1 MRDMVKFYASIL
13 ILVISSFAFVT
24 TIFTFKQAQRDA
36 TTEVNET
43 IKSVGYILNH
53 YQNEARRVTYSL
65 FSTPEETADLN
76 YYFLNDYQSYN
87 SRNLY
92 ENYVYFPKKVNNL
105 YLEYDDLD
113 GLSIQFKNEK
123 EIYVSTDDHRFGTK
137 TDQYVFFNDSIMFSQ
152 VLINQI
158 SYETLGYV
166 NLYIDKDAI
175 DNQII
180 PAKENLF
187 PGVLITNEFGSIIY
201 HSNPRKPEV
210 DQNFDKDMLLE
221 LQDTINN
228 NSYIVKS
235 HQYGDY
241 SVNVYMPNDAIN
253 KQAFATYSWIILSA
267 IILDTFLVYV
277 LYQTFGE
284 YSEQV
289 EDIIDCISEVKEG
302 DYSFRIDLENKGTE
316 LYNIS
321 NGINEMLN
329 NITDYI
335 DTIYQLEVKQR
346 DITLM
351 ALQSQIN
358 PHFLYNTL
366 EFIRMYAVSEGVDEL
381 AEIVFSFSELLR
393 NNISLERETTLAKE
407 IEFTEN
413 YIYLY
418 QMRYPDRLAY
428 KVSIDENL
436 KNILIPKFTLQPL
449 IENYVKH
456 GVDFNRIDNAIYI
469 HVSQENERVVIEL
482 EDNGRGTTQENLE
495 KIREKLNRK
504 EIDIQSGSSI
514 GLYNVHERL
523 KAYFKEAYHIEIESE
538 INKGFKITI
547 TLDADMS
554 ILNTKLYCKED
565 E

>member
-329 NITDYI
+329 SITDYI

-554 ILNTKLYCKED
+554 ILNTKLYSKED
-565 E
+565 N

>member
-166 NLYIDKDAI
+166 NLFIDKTAI

-180 PAKENLF
+180 PAKENLL
-187 PGVLITNEFGSIIY
+187 PGVLITNEFGTIIY
-201 HSNPRKPEV
+201 HSNPRNPEV
-210 DQNFDKDMLLE
+210 DKNFDKDMLLE

-381 AEIVFSFSELLR
+381 ARSSFLSQSFLET
-393 NNISLERETTLAKE
+393 ISHLKE
-407 IEFTEN
+407 
-413 YIYLY
+413 
-418 QMRYPDRLAY
+418 
-428 KVSIDENL
+428 K
-436 KNILIPKFTLQPL
+436 QPS
-449 IENYVKH
+449 
-456 GVDFNRIDNAIYI
+456 R
-469 HVSQENERVVIEL
+469 R
-482 EDNGRGTTQENLE
+482 
-495 KIREKLNRK
+495 KLNLLK
-504 EIDIQSGSSI
+504 TISTYTKCVIQI
-514 GLYNVHERL
+514 VWPIKFPLM
-523 KAYFKEAYHIEIESE
+523 K
-538 INKGFKITI
+538 T
-547 TLDADMS
+547 
-554 ILNTKLYCKED
+554 
-565 E
+565 

>member
-329 NITDYI
+329 SITDYI

-469 HVSQENERVVIEL
+469 HVSQEKERVVIEL

-554 ILNTKLYCKED
+554 ILNTKLYSKED
-565 E
+565 N